1 MISPGRSLA
10 IALRIVRQV
19 RRDRRSLALIIVA
32 PVIVMSL
39 VGFSFFERREI
50 LDSVAPALLAVFA
63 FFFVFILTGVSFLRE
78 RTQGTLERLLT
89 TPVSRADILLGYLLG
104 FLLFA
109 TVQSLVIL
117 LFTVW
122 ALQVE
127 YQGALW
133 QVMVLLL
140 AVTVVGVN
148 LGIFISTFARNE
160 FQVVQFI
167 PVVLAPQI
175 FLSGLILPVEELP
188 AVFQAVSTV
197 LPLTYAVEGL
207 REIMLRGGGL
217 GDVAGELAVLL
228 AFAVGLLVL
237 AGATVRRRG

>member
-1 MISPGRSLA
+1 MISMGRSLA

-19 RRDRRSLALIIVA
+19 RRDHRSLALIIVA
-32 PVIVMSL
+32 PVVVMSL

-50 LDSVAPALLAVFA
+50 LDNVAPALLAVFA

-78 RTQGTLERLLT
+78 RAQGTLERLLT

-109 TVQSLVIL
+109 TVQTLVIL

-122 ALQVE
+122 ILQVE
-127 YQGALW
+127 YRGDLW

-140 AVTVVGVN
+140 TVTVVGVN

-167 PVVLAPQI
+167 PLVLAPQI

-188 AVFQAVSTV
+188 GLFQAASSV

-217 GDVAGELAVLL
+217 GDVVRELAVLL

-237 AGATVRRRG
+237 ASATVRRRG

>member
-1 MISPGRSLA
+1 MISMGRSLA

-19 RRDRRSLALIIVA
+19 RRDHRSLALIIVA
-32 PVIVMSL
+32 PVVVMSL

-50 LDSVAPALLAVFA
+50 LDNVAPALLAVFA

-78 RTQGTLERLLT
+78 RAQGTLERLLT

-109 TVQSLVIL
+109 TVQTLVIL

-122 ALQVE
+122 ILQVE
-127 YQGALW
+127 YRGDLW

-140 AVTVVGVN
+140 TVTVVGVN

-167 PVVLAPQI
+167 PLVLAPQI

-188 AVFQAVSTV
+188 GLFQAASSV
-197 LPLTYAVEGL
+197 LPLTYSVEGL

-217 GDVAGELAVLL
+217 GDVVRELAVLL

-237 AGATVRRRG
+237 ASATVRRRG

>member
-1 MISPGRSLA
+1 MISMGRSLA

-19 RRDRRSLALIIVA
+19 RRDHRSLALIIVA
-32 PVIVMSL
+32 PVVVMSL
-39 VGFSFFERREI
+39 VGFSLFERREI
-50 LDSVAPALLAVFA
+50 LDNVAPALLAVFA

-78 RTQGTLERLLT
+78 RAQGTLERLLT

-109 TVQSLVIL
+109 TVQTLVIL

-122 ALQVE
+122 ILQVE
-127 YQGALW
+127 YRGDLW

-140 AVTVVGVN
+140 TVTVVGEN

-167 PVVLAPQI
+167 PLVLAPQI

-188 AVFQAVSTV
+188 GLFQAASSV
-197 LPLTYAVEGL
+197 LPLTYSVEGL

-217 GDVAGELAVLL
+217 GDVVRELAVLL

-237 AGATVRRRG
+237 ASATVRRRG

>member
-1 MISPGRSLA
+1 MISMGRSLA

-19 RRDRRSLALIIVA
+19 RRDHRSLALIIVA
-32 PVIVMSL
+32 PVVVMSL
-39 VGFSFFERREI
+39 VGFSLFERREI
-50 LDSVAPALLAVFA
+50 LDNVAPALLAVFA

-78 RTQGTLERLLT
+78 RAQGTLERLLT

-109 TVQSLVIL
+109 TVQTLVIL

-122 ALQVE
+122 ILQVE
-127 YQGALW
+127 YRGDLW

-140 AVTVVGVN
+140 TVTVVGVN

-167 PVVLAPQI
+167 PLVLAPQI

-188 AVFQAVSTV
+188 GLFQAASSV
-197 LPLTYAVEGL
+197 LPLTYSVEGL

-217 GDVAGELAVLL
+217 GDVVRELAVLL

-237 AGATVRRRG
+237 ASATVRRRG

>member
-1 MISPGRSLA
+1 MISLGRSLA

-19 RRDRRSLALIIVA
+19 RRDHRSLALIIVA
-32 PVIVMSL
+32 PVVVISL
-39 VGFSFFERREI
+39 VGFSFFERREV
-50 LDSVAPALLAVFA
+50 LDNVAPALLAVFA
-63 FFFVFILTGVSFLRE
+63 FFFVFILTGISFLRE
-78 RTQGTLERLLT
+78 RAQGTLERLLT

-109 TVQSLVIL
+109 TVQALVIL

-122 ALQVE
+122 VLQVE
-127 YQGALW
+127 YRGDLW
-133 QVMVLLL
+133 QVMALLL
-140 AVTVVGVN
+140 AVTVVSVN

-167 PVVLAPQI
+167 PVMLAPQI

-188 AVFQAVSTV
+188 GAFQAVSTV

-217 GDVAGELAVLL
+217 RDVAGELAVLL
-228 AFAVGLLVL
+228 AFAVGFLAL

>member
-1 MISPGRSLA
+1 MISMGRSLA

-19 RRDRRSLALIIVA
+19 RRDHRSLALIIVA
-32 PVIVMSL
+32 PVVVMSL

-50 LDSVAPALLAVFA
+50 LDNVAPALLAVFA

-78 RTQGTLERLLT
+78 RAQGTLERLLT

-109 TVQSLVIL
+109 TVQTLVIL

-122 ALQVE
+122 ILQVE
-127 YQGALW
+127 YRGDLW

-140 AVTVVGVN
+140 TVTVVGVN

-167 PVVLAPQI
+167 PLVLAPQI

-188 AVFQAVSTV
+188 GLFQAASSV
-197 LPLTYAVEGL
+197 LPLTYSVEGL

-217 GDVAGELAVLL
+217 GDVVRELAVLL

-237 AGATVRRRG
+237 VSATLRRRG